1 MDMRAQG
8 MRALGGATLDA
19 LRAALLRDDPYG
31 GATLLQEAGY
41 AGGEQLYGSFRAWLR
56 ARQDAEPNEV
66 PVEEFAGL
74 ASEFFRDAGWGTFL
88 LATGSEPVAVLD
100 TTDWAEAD
108 PDARLPHPGCH
119 LTTGMLAGFFAS
131 VGSAP
136 IAALEVE
143 CRSAGAARCRFLLGA
158 GEVLTQVFERV
169 EAGAAYEEALAGI
182 AAGAGA

>member
-1 MDMRAQG
+1 MDMHAQG
-8 MRALGGATLDA
+8 VRAMAGATVDA
-19 LRAALLRDDPYG
+19 LRSALLRDDPYA

-41 AGGEQLYGSFRAWLR
+41 AGGEQLYASFRSWLR
-56 ARQDAEPNEV
+56 ARMDAEPGEV
-66 PVEEFAGL
+66 PVEEFGGL

-88 LATGSEPVAVLD
+88 LQTGTEPVAVLD
-100 TTDWAEAD
+100 TSDWAESD
-108 PDARLPHPGCH
+108 PSAGLAHPGCH

-143 CRSAGAARCRFLLGA
+143 CRSAGGSRCRFLLGA

-169 EAGAAYEEALAGI
+169 DAGEAYEEALA
-182 AAGAGA
+182 AVATPA